1 MRLCLS
7 VYMQTLKAFKKSS
20 TTQKELGNKLLKA
33 VNPDNYIEYDD
44 SQISDLFHG
53 KKNAGP
59 YEIAAAKNLDK
70 ESYLS
75 CFFDKVMP
83 LLSVGFQ
90 PHAIA
95 AFKIIIASD
104 STISDSAELDFTS
117 GLTKH
122 EVLLSDSFC
131 PHTLLAGLLLYA
143 LCETQNRG
151 TQKFAAEINASF
163 IERATKEAACITL
176 LKSPGKQSH
185 PFIELW
191 RNGSGSISVKS
202 GDIFSW
208 ASTSGNKRKC
218 LLTIPVDTSFSTD
231 LAVSIE
237 NSNPFLISENTLHGI
252 FLKRHLYEE
261 ASLIDLKARIK
272 TELNNSRIK
281 KDEDGHYPIGSI
293 AAIENEG
300 ITYCLLAISEQDE
313 NGNAQSSKEDIR
325 QALDALLA
333 FYDRRGLGY
342 PLLIPLMGTGL
353 SRASLNHQDS
363 LELIFDQALKN
374 KERIHGDVIICVLPE
389 AYGDISIERLRRDHA
404 LQN

>member
-20 TTQKELGNKLLKA
+20 TTQKKLGNKLLKA

-117 GLTKH
+117 GLTKR

-218 LLTIPVDTSFSTD
+218 LLAIPVDTSFSTD

-261 ASLIDLKARIK
+261 AGLIDLKARIK

-281 KDEDGHYPIGSI
+281 K
-293 AAIENEG
+293 
-300 ITYCLLAISEQDE
+300 
-313 NGNAQSSKEDIR
+313 
-325 QALDALLA
+325 
-333 FYDRRGLGY
+333 RRGRTLSNRLYCGNRERRYHILPFGNLGARREWQRPKLQRGY
-342 PLLIPLMGTGL
+342 P
-353 SRASLNHQDS
+353 ASLRCSSCFLRQKRPWVSVTN
-363 LELIFDQALKN
+363 
-374 KERIHGDVIICVLPE
+374 P
-389 AYGDISIERLRRDHA
+389 AYGNRIIKSQLKSSRFT
-404 LQN
+404 